1 MIMSSAVSIAIIIQR
16 DLMLAT
22 GAYNTMKS
30 TLTSMDY
37 SSAEILEY
45 RSNWL
50 SIYVV
55 FTLKYILGHKGI
67 KLCQYRTF
75 Y

>member
-37 SSAEILEY
+37 SSAEVLEY
-45 RSNWL
+45 RSN
-50 SIYVV
+50 
-55 FTLKYILGHKGI
+55 
-67 KLCQYRTF
+67 
-75 Y
+75 